1 MTGTGPA
8 AAAPLSAIDPAKR
21 RAPPRLLSL
30 ILCGLVMFVDGY
42 DLAAMPLAVPHVTHA
57 FGLPAADFA
66 IALSA
71 VLLGLGLGAVL
82 LAPLGDRFGR
92 RRVIVLGAIALG
104 ITTMGAATGATVVE
118 FAIWRLINGMA
129 LGACLPNVT
138 ALTAEIASPDKRA
151 STLTVVS
158 LGISI
163 GAIVSGLIV
172 PPLVALAGWRAIFTI
187 PGALTLL
194 LAVALRLWLPADAPR
209 RPAEESRDEDRPAPR
224 KADIPLVRLLRPP
237 LLWPALIFALLYGV
251 NAFALYLVTSWLPT
265 LLPQAGFAVDAAA
278 RYLSLQQ
285 FGGFLIGLILARLLD
300 RGHAVKALAG
310 TYALI
315 AIAFALFSA
324 VAPDPIG
331 WGVLILIAGGGIS
344 GAHLAILAVATGFFP
359 RDLLSTALGFGVAV
373 ARIGAIGGPLL
384 GGHII
389 GAGMNVPAFFLIA
402 ALPALACLAMTL
414 LIPIAQRHGQP

>member
-1 MTGTGPA
+1 MTATALPA
-8 AAAPLSAIDPAKR
+8 SGAAER
-21 RAPPRLLSL
+21 FTPRTLLSL
-30 ILCGLVMFVDGY
+30 LLCALVMVIDGY
-42 DLAAMPLAVPHVTHA
+42 DLAAMPLAVPHVTRA
-57 FGLPAADFA
+57 FDLPPADFGL
-66 IALSA
+66 ALSA

-82 LAPLGDRFGR
+82 LAPLGDRLGR
-92 RRVIVLGAIALG
+92 RRVIVLGAAVLG
-104 ITTMGAATGATVVE
+104 LTILGAASGTTVAE
-118 FAIWRLINGMA
+118 FALWRLVNGMA

-138 ALTAEIASPDKRA
+138 ALTAELAPADRRA

-158 LGISI
+158 LGISV
-163 GAIVSGLIV
+163 GAILAGLIV

-209 RPAEESRDEDRPAPR
+209 GERPASPGKGA
-224 KADIPLVRLLRPP
+224 IPLARLLRPP
-237 LLWPALIFALLYGV
+237 LLWPAAVFALLYGI

-285 FGGFLIGLILARLLD
+285 FGGFVIGLILARLLD

-315 AIAFALFSA
+315 AVAFALFG
-324 VAPDPIG
+324 VVKPDAIG
-331 WGVLILIAGGGIS
+331 WGALILIAGGGIS

-359 RDLLSTALGFGVAV
+359 RELLSTAIGFGVAV

-384 GGHII
+384 GGAII
-389 GAGMNVPAFFLIA
+389 GAGMSVPAFFLIA
-402 ALPALACLAMTL
+402 AMPALACLAMTA
-414 LIPIAQRHGQP
+414 LIPVAQRYGRAAA